1 MTESRSIG
9 EILRDAE
16 AGRLENIL
24 ADEREPYDLIGSAE
38 RLFELLESRG
48 VLFVVVGGIAMLQYV
63 EGRNTRD
70 VDLIVGP
77 QIASQVPELTLLS
90 EDGDFAR
97 ASFHGVQLDLL
108 KTSNPVFA
116 LVRTRYAS
124 DREYSN
130 RHVQCATPQG
140 LFLLKSYALP
150 SLYRQGD
157 FARVDLYEGDLLAL
171 LRRYPIDEDEIL
183 KELGPH
189 MLETDIKTI
198 RDIVREIRERL
209 SRTIERGEELE
220 N

>member
-1 MTESRSIG
+1 VTESRSIG

-16 AGRLENIL
+16 AGRLDNIL

-38 RLFELLESRG
+38 RLFELLHEREIEY
-48 VLFVVVGGIAMLQYV
+48 VLVGGIAVLQYV
-63 EGRNTRD
+63 EGRNTVD
-70 VDLIVGP
+70 IDLIVEP
-77 QIASQVPELTLLS
+77 QFGVQLPELTLLS
-90 EDGDFAR
+90 EDGHFAR

-116 LVRTRYAS
+116 LVRAKYSS
-124 DREYSN
+124 DREYST
-130 RHVQCATPQG
+130 RKVQCATPQG

-157 FARVDLYEGDLLAL
+157 FSRVDLYEGDLLAL
-171 LRRYPIDEDEIL
+171 LRRFPIDEDEIL

-209 SRTIERGEELE
+209 SRTIERGEELGD
-220 N
+220 